1 MRDILEIRIHGR
13 GGQGA
18 KTASQFIVEAALDQ
32 GKHIKAFPEYGPER
46 RGAPIVAYARIS
58 DKPIHTYAPI
68 TSPDI
73 VLVIDGTLIGMVD
86 ATEGLG
92 SKGILI
98 VNTSETPAEIRQKTK
113 FNGKI
118 HTLDA
123 TQISIDILGKNLP
136 NIPMLG
142 ALVKITNIVSVE
154 SLKNKI
160 KEKFFSKIGEEK
172 TEKTIQSLING
183 KHLAD

>member
-1 MRDILEIRIHGR
+1 MKDLLEIRIHGR

-32 GKHIKAFPEYGPER
+32 GKYIRAFPEYGPER

-68 TSPDI
+68 TKPDI
-73 VLVIDGTLIGMVD
+73 VMVIDNTLIGFVD
-86 ATEGLG
+86 ITNGL
-92 SKGILI
+92 SSNGILI
-98 VNTSETPAEIRQKTK
+98 VNADETLDEIKQKTQFK
-113 FNGKI
+113 GKI
-118 HTLDA
+118 YTLDA
-123 TQISIDILGKNLP
+123 SKISIGLLGKNLP

-142 ALVKITNIVSVE
+142 ALVKTTNIVSLE

-160 KEKFFSKIGEEK
+160 KEKFIKKIGEEK
-172 TEKTIQSLING
+172 TDKTIKSLMKG
-183 KHLAD
+183 YEEVG

>member
-1 MRDILEIRIHGR
+1 MIEIRIHGR

-32 GKHIKAFPEYGPER
+32 GKYIKAFPEYGPER
-46 RGAPIVAYARIS
+46 RGAPIVAFARIS

-68 TSPDI
+68 TKPDI
-73 VLVIDGTLIGMVD
+73 VLVIDDTLIGFVD
-86 ATEGLG
+86 VTEGLS

-98 VNTSETPAEIRQKTK
+98 VNTDETLLNIKQKTK
-113 FNGKI
+113 FKGKI

-123 TQISIDILGKNLP
+123 TRISIDLLGKNLP

-142 ALVKITNIVSVE
+142 ALVKITNIVSLN

-160 KEKFFSKIGEEK
+160 NEKFLKKIGEEK
-172 TEKTIQSLING
+172 TKKTKKN
-183 KHLAD
+183 